1 MTKEINPWSGLQAK
15 VTIKKVGLIDKQRN
29 LYALAEEIELS
40 NKSAEPLRPELSTWL
55 VAALKNIACGIDPE
69 VCLNIKPNKPG
80 QNKNQFLKEMQRK
93 HANGFVAASTD
104 KTKTASIKQKDAFKT
119 VAEIVGKGSA
129 TVRKDWN
136 ARDTDRGEEYSLSRK

>member
-15 VTIKKVGLIDKQRN
+15 VAIKKVGLIDKQRN

-40 NKSAEPLRPELSTWL
+40 NKHAKPLRPELSKWL
-55 VAALKNIACGIDPE
+55 VAALKNIACGVDPE

-93 HANGFVAASTD
+93 YANGFIAASTD
-104 KTKTASIKQKDAFKT
+104 KTKSESIKQKEAFQM
-119 VAEIVGKGSA
+119 VARVVGKDSS

-136 ARDTDRGEEYSLSRK
+136 AKDTDRSEEYSLSRK